1 MEDKPFKTLDDQI
14 QLLKSRNMRF
24 RNEENAKYVLIN
36 NSYYGVI
43 NSYKDLFCRKTFDN
57 EDDYGGQFFEDM
69 LAIYDFDKSLASILY
84 KYIMTIET
92 TFKTSL
98 SYYISHDLGSMQN
111 QYLDKTKYS
120 NGYRISTGNF
130 SGSFSIEKTFFE
142 INQKIKDTNITS
154 IRHYTENHK
163 NVPPWIVMPTLSL
176 GVIYEWYRL
185 VRPPI
190 KTNVANTFLYS
201 NRDETLN
208 KEIFQQSLKT
218 IHLYR
223 NIVAHGSRLIMHEM
237 PIEKRLRPNL
247 IKQYAKSNII
257 NKRYVY
263 DRSYRIFALFSAVC
277 ILLSNRSTIKK
288 NFINELRYLFEQL
301 KRENEPLYEILLFR
315 VYLPKNFIELLQQY

>member
-36 NSYYGVI
+36 NSY
-43 NSYKDLFCRKTFDN
+43 
-57 EDDYGGQFFEDM
+57 YGGQFFEDM

-201 NRDETLN
+201 DRDETLN

-257 NKRYVY
+257 NNDMCMIDHIEFLLYFQLCAYFFQIDQQLRKTLSMSY
-263 DRSYRIFALFSAVC
+263 DI
-277 ILLSNRSTIKK
+277 
-288 NFINELRYLFEQL
+288 YL
-301 KRENEPLYEILLFR
+301 N
-315 VYLPKNFIELLQQY
+315 N